1 MSVSLP
7 LLFLLL
13 FIAAFIGVSLLTALL
28 IPRFRAM
35 KMGQRILEI
44 GPVWHAPKEG
54 TPTMGGLSFL
64 IVTLI
69 LLPFAPLFL
78 SAYPSTELYP
88 FVMTALYAVA
98 NGAVGIVDD
107 LTKLRH
113 RRNEGLTPTQKL
125 LLQVTLGAAYLAMLR
140 TGGVIDEVLML
151 PAFGALPLGFAT
163 YFVLLLL
170 LVGVTNC
177 ANLTDGIDG
186 LATTVAAVI
195 FASYALLPARSE
207 AVAPMLLSAIPFAAA
222 LAFLLF
228 NRFPARIFMGDTG
241 SLFLGAAVAA
251 VPLLLDAPFL
261 SLICGIIY
269 VIEGASVILQVL
281 YFKKTKRRLFLMAP
295 IHHHFE
301 KCGFSENRIVFLFA
315 TVTAAA
321 CALAWFLP

>member
-1 MSVSLP
+1 MPMSLP
-7 LLFLLL
+7 ILFLILL
-13 FIAAFIGVSLLTALL
+13 LLGFLGTALFTALL
-28 IPRFRAM
+28 IPRLRAM

-64 IVTLI
+64 LVTLL
-69 LLPFAPLFL
+69 LLPLSPLLFD
-78 SAYPSTELYP
+78 AYPSKELYA
-88 FVMTALYAVA
+88 FLVSALFAVS

-107 LTKLRH
+107 LTKLHH

-125 LLQVTLGAAYLAMLR
+125 LLQVTLSAAYLAFLR
-140 TGGVIDEVLML
+140 TGGIIGEALSF
-151 PAFGALPLGFAT
+151 PFFGAIPMGFAS

-170 LVGVTNC
+170 LVGITNC

-186 LATTVAAVI
+186 LACGVASVI
-195 FASYALLPARSE
+195 FAFYALLSARAE
-207 AVAPMLLSAIPFAAA
+207 AAAPMLLSAVFLSVA

-241 SLFLGAAVAA
+241 SLFLGAAAA
-251 VPLLLDAPFL
+251 SVPILLDLPFF
-261 SLICGIIY
+261 SLIAGIIY
-269 VIEGASVILQVL
+269 VIEGASVILQVI
-281 YFKKTKRRLFLMAP
+281 YFKKTKKRLFLMAP

-301 KCGFSENRIVFLFA
+301 KCGYSENRIVLLFS